1 MKLQP
6 TSRKLAS
13 SGITNTVS
21 FGIKEDGFAHIF
33 NVLRN
38 QLYSNKYMAVLR
50 EYAVNGV
57 DSHIEAGC
65 PERPIE
71 VTLPTQLNP
80 NLKIRDFGT
89 ALSDTDIQDIYAF
102 YGEST
107 KRNTNSQTGM
117 LGIGSKSA
125 FAYGDNFV
133 INSFVDG
140 VKHTHNAFIDPSQV
154 GQIAKMGE
162 EDTDEEDGVEIVIP
176 TKEEDVNTF
185 TQTASEIFQW
195 FKVRP
200 IIKGQPVEF
209 DDRSVLYEGNDWK
222 WRKSTSSGYGYH
234 NRHGSGEAI
243 AVMGNIGYPIDFHS
257 LNYDSNNEDYRD
269 LENLCH
275 DNLVLGVEIGDME
288 ISASREQ
295 LQYTDHTN
303 KNIIKRLK
311 QVKKGLLALIKEKF
325 DGCKTMFEAKC
336 LVGTI
341 DDMTSGL
348 YNFRELIN
356 KNIEV
361 NGVKVETD
369 SFWMGNIPEEALKIQ
384 RLGKTQRSNKFKVEH
399 HNRIDCKS
407 NTIVIFNDE
416 KATRGLMNRL
426 LALAVEQD
434 LQPYLV
440 TYLKPSV
447 AKKELKAIGFDAPM
461 QNLSELPVRKLN
473 EFDGYGRVATV
484 SGEWAKDE
492 KHSSKVFGVDWE
504 SVGKWQDKHSSYWVK
519 ESVDFDA
526 EEGLYLIIDRF
537 QPEASHDGATYD
549 LGNLQ
554 RWGDIKKFIKGLGLD
569 LPQVVGVKAGS
580 RNKVEGK
587 EGWMSFYEWLKEKAK
602 ANVADYEQIVID
614 RRVLNEV
621 QRTDWVW
628 QDDDKNLGK
637 LLRQVVNKDGTFA
650 SFYKAK
656 IKIKETLSKDAIQ
669 LIEASEGIMQKLGL
683 ELEFKVHPTQ
693 DLKTLQKLVEEKYT
707 MIHHMDFSRWNWK
720 ADKKFIDDFANYI
733 NIIDVCDI
741 KQNSKRGS

>member
-71 VTLPTQLNP
+71 VSLPTQLNP

-89 ALSDTDIQDIYAF
+89 ALTDKDVQDIYAF

-140 VKHTHNAFIDPSQV
+140 QKHTYNAFIDPSQV
-154 GQIAKMGE
+154 GQIAKLGV
-162 EDTDEEDGVEIVIP
+162 EDTDEENGIEIVIP
-176 TKEEDVNTF
+176 TKEEDVSTF
-185 TQTASEIFQW
+185 AETASEIFQH

-209 DDRSVLYEGNDWK
+209 DDRTVLYEGEGWK
-222 WRKSTSSGYGYH
+222 WRKQRHYH
-234 NRHGSGEAI
+234 NNYYSRRNEGDAI
-243 AVMGNIGYPIDFHS
+243 AVMGNIGYPIDFSS
-257 LNYDSNNEDYRD
+257 LNYDSNNEDWRD
-269 LENLCH
+269 LDNLCS
-275 DNLVLGVEIGDME
+275 DNLILEVEIGDME

-303 KNIIKRLK
+303 KSIIKKLK
-311 QVKKGLLALIKEKF
+311 QVKEGLLAAIKKEF
-325 DGCKTMFEAKC
+325 DGCETMFEAKC

-341 DDMTSGL
+341 DDMASGL
-348 YNFRELIN
+348 YQFRELIN

-361 NGVKVETD
+361 NGIKVESD
-369 SFWMGNIPEEALKIQ
+369 HFWLGNISEEALKVQ
-384 RLGKTQRSNKFKVEH
+384 HLGKTQRSNKFKVETT
-399 HNRIDCKS
+399 NRIGCKH
-407 NTIVIFNDE
+407 NTVVIFNDE

-434 LQPYLV
+434 LKPYLV
-440 TYLKPSV
+440 TYRKPSE
-447 AKKELKAIGFDAPM
+447 AKRELKKLGFDAPM
-461 QNLSELPVRKLN
+461 QKFSELPVRKLN
-473 EFDGYGRVATV
+473 EFTGYGRSSTV
-484 SGEWAKDE
+484 SGEWKKDE
-492 KHSSKVFGVDWE
+492 KLASKVFQADWKKIE
-504 SVGKWQDKHSSYWVK
+504 NWQDKHSAYWTK
-519 ESVDFDA
+519 ESVDFDN
-526 EEGLYLIIDRF
+526 ESGLYVIIDRF
-537 QPEASHDGATYD
+537 QALDAPSHRLQD
-549 LGNLQ
+549 LRSWKKIANVLEHFG
-554 RWGDIKKFIKGLGLD
+554 IK
-569 LPQVVGVKAGS
+569 LPRVIGVKNGS

-587 EGWMSFYEWLKEKAK
+587 DGWENFFKWLPREVKKHVASLEQTIVDNRLLKNVSSNTNWAWDKSDKHLIRLLKGIVSEDSPMREFYTARGMLQK
-602 ANVADYEQIVID
+602 
-614 RRVLNEV
+614 
-621 QRTDWVW
+621 TMT
-628 QDDDKNLGK
+628 
-637 LLRQVVNKDGTFA
+637 KD
-650 SFYKAK
+650 
-656 IKIKETLSKDAIQ
+656 
-669 LIEASEGIMQKLGL
+669 
-683 ELEFKVHPTQ
+683 V
-693 DLKTLQKLVEEKYT
+693 LKTLEVVEGTLGDLGIELKLKTEPSTDLKGLKKKVEERYT
-707 MIHHMDFSRWNWK
+707 MLQHLEYNRWNWQCTNE
-720 ADKKFIDDFANYI
+720 FVDDLANYI
-733 NIIDVCDI
+733 NIIDVCNV
-741 KQNSKRGS
+741 KHNSKNGS

>member
-65 PERPIE
+65 PKRPIE

-89 ALSDTDIQDIYAF
+89 ALTDKDVQDIYAF

-140 VKHTHNAFIDPSQV
+140 KKHTYNAFIDPSQV
-154 GQIAKMGE
+154 GQIAKLGE
-162 EDTDEEDGVEIVIP
+162 EDTDEENGIEIVIP
-176 TKEEDVNTF
+176 TKDEDVNTF

-209 DDRSVLYEGNDWK
+209 DDRTVLYEGEDWK

-234 NRHGSGEAI
+234 SRHGSGEAI

-257 LNYDSNNEDYRD
+257 LNYNSNNEDYRD
-269 LENLCH
+269 LENLCD
-275 DNLVLGVEIGDME
+275 DNLVLEVEIGEME

-303 KNIIKRLK
+303 KNIIKKLK

-361 NGVKVETD
+361 NGVKVESD
-369 SFWMGNIPEEALKIQ
+369 HFWTGNISEEALKIQ
-384 RLGKTQRSNKFKVEH
+384 HLGKTQRSNKFKIETS
-399 HNRIDCKS
+399 NRIDCKH
-407 NTIVIFNDE
+407 NTVVIFNDE

-434 LQPYLV
+434 LKPYLV
-440 TYLKPSV
+440 TYLKPSI
-447 AKKELKAIGFDAPM
+447 AKKELKDIGFDAPM
-461 QNLSELPVRKLN
+461 QKLSELPVRKLN
-473 EFDGYGRVATV
+473 EFDGYGRSSTAV
-484 SGEWAKDE
+484 SGEWKKDE
-492 KHSSKVFGVDWE
+492 KHSSKVFSADWE
-504 SVGKWQDKHSSYWVK
+504 KIKSWQDKHSSYWTK
-519 ESVDFDA
+519 ESVDFDS
-526 EEGLYLIIDRF
+526 ESGLYVIIDRF
-537 QPEASHDGATYD
+537 QAQDAPSHRLQD
-549 LGNLQ
+549 LRGWQ
-554 RWGDIKKFIKGLGLD
+554 KIKKVLNHFNIE
-569 LPQVVGVKAGS
+569 LPKVIGVKSGS
-580 RNKVEGK
+580 RSKVEGK
-587 EGWMSFYEWLKEKAK
+587 EGWENFFKWLPKEIKK
-602 ANVADYEQIVID
+602 HVDSIQQIVVD
-614 RRVLNEV
+614 NRLLKKTASDNNWAWDKDNKHLPRLLKALVSEDSTMRNFYTA
-621 QRTDWVW
+621 RT
-628 QDDDKNLGK
+628 
-637 LLRQVVNKDGTFA
+637 LLEKTITKSALDTLEILDGT
-650 SFYKAK
+650 
-656 IKIKETLSKDAIQ
+656 LGD
-669 LIEASEGIMQKLGL
+669 LGIELKLNV
-683 ELEFKVHPTQ
+683 KPST
-693 DLKTLQKLVEEKYT
+693 DLKQLAKDVDEKYT
-707 MIHHMDFSRWNWK
+707 MIKHMDYGKWNWQATK
-720 ADKKFIDDFANYI
+720 DFTDDLANYI

-741 KQNSKRGS
+741 KHNSKKGS

>member
-71 VTLPTQLNP
+71 VFLPTQLNP

-89 ALSDTDIQDIYAF
+89 ALTDTDIQDIYAF

-133 INSFVDG
+133 INSFING
-140 VKHTHNAFIDPSQV
+140 QKHTYNAFIDPSQV
-154 GQIAKMGE
+154 GQIAKLGV
-162 EDTDEEDGVEIVIP
+162 EDTDEEDGIEIVIP
-176 TKEEDVNTF
+176 TKEEDVSTF
-185 TQTASEIFQW
+185 VETASEIFQH

-209 DDRSVLYEGNDWK
+209 DDRTLLYEGNDWK
-222 WRKSTSSGYGYH
+222 WRKNKSFNHGYYG
-234 NRHGSGEAI
+234 RRTEGDAI
-243 AVMGNIGYPIDFHS
+243 AVMGNIGYPIDFSS
-257 LNYDSNNEDYRD
+257 LNYKSSNEDYSQ
-269 LENLCH
+269 LENLCS
-275 DNLVLGVEIGDME
+275 DNLILDVKIGDME

-303 KNIIKRLK
+303 KNIIKKLK
-311 QVKKGLLALIKEKF
+311 QVKKELLALIKKEF
-325 DGCKTMFEAKC
+325 DGCETMFEAKC

-341 DDMTSGL
+341 DDMASGL
-348 YNFRELIN
+348 YQFRELIN

-384 RLGKTQRSNKFKVEH
+384 TLGKTQRSNKFKVEGC
-399 HNRIDCKS
+399 NRINCKH
-407 NTIVIFNDE
+407 NTVVIFNDE

-434 LQPYLV
+434 LIPYLV
-440 TYLKPSV
+440 TYLKPSI

-461 QNLSELPVRKLN
+461 QKLSELPVRKIN
-473 EFDGYGRVATV
+473 EFDGYGRSSTAV
-484 SGEWAKDE
+484 SGEWKKDE
-492 KHSSKVFGVDWE
+492 KHSSKVFSADWE
-504 SVGKWQDKHSSYWVK
+504 KIKSWQDKHSSYWSK
-519 ESVDFDA
+519 ESVDFDN
-526 EEGLYLIIDRF
+526 ESGLYVIIDRF
-537 QPEASHDGATYD
+537 QALDAPSHRLED
-549 LGNLQ
+549 LRSWQ
-554 RWGDIKKFIKGLGLD
+554 KIKKVLNHFDIE
-569 LPQVVGVKAGS
+569 LPRVVGVKSGS

-587 EGWMSFYEWLKEKAK
+587 EGWENFFKWLPREIKKHVDSIQQIMVDSRLLKQVAKDYNWAWDKDNKHLHNLLPQLVAEDSTMRNFYAARGLLEKTISKSA
-602 ANVADYEQIVID
+602 VDTLE
-614 RRVLNEV
+614 VL
-621 QRTDWVW
+621 
-628 QDDDKNLGK
+628 
-637 LLRQVVNKDGTFA
+637 DGT
-650 SFYKAK
+650 
-656 IKIKETLSKDAIQ
+656 LGD
-669 LIEASEGIMQKLGL
+669 LGIELKLNV
-683 ELEFKVHPTQ
+683 KPST
-693 DLKTLQKLVEEKYT
+693 DLVRLATGVEKKYT
-707 MIHHMDFSRWNWK
+707 MIKHMDYGKWNWQTNK
-720 ADKKFIDDFANYI
+720 AFTDDFANYI
-733 NIIDVCDI
+733 NIIDVCNI
-741 KQNSKRGS
+741 KQNSKKGS